1 MALNHTQL
9 QALRPREK
17 AYKVNDRD
25 GLFIEVQPTGTMTWR
40 YQYWLDGKREKLTIG
55 RYPEIG
61 LADARRLRD
70 DAASLLAL
78 GQSPAKKKQSDKV
91 QRRIAA
97 ASASTVEQ
105 LAERWYAEDVAHQS
119 ESWRYSVRRW
129 LTLDIYP
136 AIGKLRPADVTT
148 DAIDALVGSVVARGS
163 PSSAGKVRMICS
175 KVFAFA
181 VDRRELQADP
191 VARART
197 VKTPDSKS
205 HRPLAVRE
213 IKPFLD
219 ALEADSA
226 RLSNKLAIRLLMLTL
241 TRKSELCT
249 AKWAEIDLE
258 NAIWD
263 IPAHRMGKNGLPHRV
278 YLARQAVEI
287 LHQLKTM
294 AHGGDYVLPNMKTLS
309 KPIGHTTL
317 NNVIDRLDIQ
327 GGRFV
332 PHGFRHTAST
342 MLNEMGYPPDVIERQ
357 LAHKDQNKVRA
368 VYNQSEYADQRRN
381 MLQEWADYIDA
392 LKAGSN
398 VIPLNARRR
407 AA

>member
-1 MALNHTQL
+1 MPLNHTQL
-9 QALRPREK
+9 QALRPQDKTFK
-17 AYKVNDRD
+17 ANDRA

-61 LADARRLRD
+61 LALARKLRD
-70 DAASLLAL
+70 EAASLVAL

-91 QRRIAA
+91 QRKIAA

-105 LAERWYAEDVAHQS
+105 LGERWYAEDVAHQS
-119 ESWRYSVRRW
+119 ASWRYCVRGW
-129 LTLDIYP
+129 LRLDIYP
-136 AIGKLRPADVTT
+136 AIGRLKPADVTT
-148 DAIDALVGSVVARGS
+148 DHIDALVSSVVARGS
-163 PSSAGKVRMICS
+163 PSSAAKVRIICQ

-181 VDRRELQADP
+181 VDRRELAADP
-191 VARART
+191 VSRART
-197 VKTPDSKS
+197 VKTLDSRN
-205 HRPLAVRE
+205 HRPLAVKE

-219 ALEADSA
+219 ALATDSA
-226 RLSNKLAIRLLMLTL
+226 RLSNKLAIRLLMLTF
-241 TRKSELCT
+241 TRKSELCK
-249 AKWAEIDLE
+249 AKWSEIDLD

-263 IPAHRMGKNGLPHRV
+263 IPAHRMGKNGLAHRV

-287 LHQLKTM
+287 LDQLKTM
-294 AHGGDYVLPNMKTLS
+294 AHGSDYVLPNMKTLS

-342 MLNEMGYPPDVIERQ
+342 MLNEMGYPADVIERQ

-368 VYNQSEYADQRRN
+368 VYNQSEYADQRRA

-392 LKAGSN
+392 LKAGCDI
-398 VIPLNARRR
+398 IPLNARRR